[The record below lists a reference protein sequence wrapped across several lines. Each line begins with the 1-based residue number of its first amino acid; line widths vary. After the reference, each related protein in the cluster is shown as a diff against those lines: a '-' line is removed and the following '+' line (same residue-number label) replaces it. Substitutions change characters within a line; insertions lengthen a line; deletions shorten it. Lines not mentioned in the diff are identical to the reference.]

1 MKRVFL
7 FLLTNLAVLVV
18 ASIVLRAL
26 GIEGYLVQRG
36 IHTDM
41 RTLLIFCASP

>member
-18 ASIVLRAL
+18 ASIVLRLL
-26 GIEGYLVQRG
+26 GVESYLTQRAP
-36 IHTDM
+36 TS
-41 RTLLIFCASP
+41 T